1 MDSTGRPRPIRQSSR
16 AGAGTRQRESSYG
29 TRILATSVVSS
40 KLWMILI
47 PSRYPDLVPCD
58 QPQSHPPLPP
68 GSELNPQ
75 HLQPQMSLRAPSPNP
90 SQSRSRSASPVPPDN
105 ASTLP
110 YLANAGPT
118 TNALLKG
125 RQTPLPPPLPSPPI
139 GMAERTLSGNG
150 PAHPLRQ
157 RPTPPRPPH
166 QPLPPLPALPP
177 QHQQLSKM
185 QRQQVQ
191 GQVLTSDGTPI
202 KRSGTGSTVAS
213 NGSGNSKFNSPP
225 PPPAPPPRDVPLPPL
240 PTMPGIASA
249 SSSKASQLTAGPS
262 SNSLR
267 HEHARDTASLG
278 RVRASVPEEKQQMRQ
293 ASLPSRTGGTR
304 SQTMLEER
312 SRTNSGDV
320 AAEDRA
326 RKGSIDGSRE
336 RPTEGRARK
345 SSMDVLRSM
354 DARPPTTRTPE
365 PVAKVDLAPEADVG
379 RRSTAESY
387 GRPRGSMEMDRQMQ
401 AESSRQAQ
409 LRGLGV
415 GPIESQGSSLRAP
428 SPPPPQQRSVSGARK
443 SGEQDRNLLPGQS
456 PQLNG
461 SWPTAT
467 GKKWSMSPLVQMM
480 DDSFSKR
487 HDHSSHNGR
496 RSEDPGTLMGRGTD
510 AQTKPVVQPRKS
522 SGGLRGL
529 FSRSKK
535 DKDKDKD
542 VKKPAPATIAP
553 PEDFAPSTGPRRRA
567 SEDMLRTRR
576 QHDERSLPVRQ
587 TATPEPG
594 QFTRR
599 VTEPLAPRQP
609 PDSIGP
615 SRPVMSPA
623 TSGSPGRQSSVKSP
637 VSSQTLESADSRSTV
652 TEISNLP
659 PVLSLP
665 LPQLPTLDFSLG
677 STFDSMFNSL
687 DGKVS
692 PAEQSA
698 NPMQSRRRSRSFSEF
713 SKPILS
719 PPLPV
724 TISNLPSVK
733 SNASLVADLVA
744 YSKLDTVEAGN
755 SSDPALPSLSSEH
768 GRTTSSASS
777 QIMDNSPPRTPGS
790 TETGQVNIAGS
801 GSSCSIDGMH
811 ASTSVE
817 SADLAIV
824 GKAWTNSATVDKN
837 QKSVR
842 PRLLQLAE
850 NNSSSATIVEQD
862 ESGSE
867 AGAKSVLSPPV
878 TATLEPSLEV
888 VKPVVV
894 AIPVPAGPL
903 VVSKVRKIPLRRKSR
918 LVSSELDNMSLA
930 DNLRRILNM

>member
-1 MDSTGRPRPIRQSSR
+1 
-16 AGAGTRQRESSYG
+16 
-29 TRILATSVVSS
+29 
-40 KLWMILI
+40 
-47 PSRYPDLVPCD
+47 
-58 QPQSHPPLPP
+58 
-68 GSELNPQ
+68 
-75 HLQPQMSLRAPSPNP
+75 MSLRAPSPNP

-105 ASTLP
+105 ASALP

-125 RQTPLPPPLPSPPI
+125 RQTPLPPLLPSPPI
-139 GMAERTLSGNG
+139 GMAERTISGNG

-177 QHQQLSKM
+177 QHQQLAKM

-191 GQVLTSDGTPI
+191 GQVLTNDGTPI

-240 PTMPGIASA
+240 PTMPGMASA

-267 HEHARDTASLG
+267 NEHVRDTASLG
-278 RVRASVPEEKQQMRQ
+278 RVRAPVPEEVPQMRQ

-320 AAEDRA
+320 AADERA
-326 RKGSIDGSRE
+326 RKDSLDVSRE

-345 SSMDVLRSM
+345 SSMDVLRTM
-354 DARPPTTRTPE
+354 NARPPATRMRTPE
-365 PVAKVDLAPEADVG
+365 PVAKVELAPEADVS
-379 RRSTAESY
+379 RKSAVESY

-415 GPIESQGSSLRAP
+415 GPIENQASSSRAP
-428 SPPPPQQRSVSGARK
+428 SPPLTQQRSVSGARK

-496 RSEDPGTLMGRGTD
+496 RSEDPGTLMGRGTET
-510 AQTKPVVQPRKS
+510 QTKPVVQPRKS

-542 VKKPAPATIAP
+542 VKKPAPAIPAP

-594 QFTRR
+594 HFTRR

-609 PDSIGP
+609 PDSVDS

-623 TSGSPGRQSSVKSP
+623 TTGSPGRQSSIKSP
-637 VSSQTLESADSRSTV
+637 VSSQTLESADSTSTV
-652 TEISNLP
+652 REISVLP

-677 STFDSMFNSL
+677 STFDGMFNSL

-692 PAEQSA
+692 PAEPSA

-719 PPLPV
+719 PPLPA
-724 TISNLPSVK
+724 TSSNLPSVN

-744 YSKLDTVEAGN
+744 YSKLDTVDAAN

-777 QIMDNSPPRTPGS
+777 QIMDSSPPRTPGS
-790 TETGQVNIAGS
+790 TETAQVNIAGS

-824 GKAWTNSATVDKN
+824 GKAWTNSATADKN

-878 TATLEPSLEV
+878 TATLEPSPEV

-894 AIPVPAGPL
+894 AIPTPAGPL

-918 LVSSELDNMSLA
+918 QVSSELDNMSLA